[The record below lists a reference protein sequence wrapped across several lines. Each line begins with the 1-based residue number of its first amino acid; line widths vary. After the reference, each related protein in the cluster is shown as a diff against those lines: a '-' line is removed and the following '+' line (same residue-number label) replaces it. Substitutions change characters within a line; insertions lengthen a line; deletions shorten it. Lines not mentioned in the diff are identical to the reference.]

1 MVVHGW
7 VVMVDSTADSAEQ
20 LRAIFD
26 ELDEDGSGALD
37 RDEVRSLVTQLGMDA
52 SEKDVD
58 AAMAVMDTDG
68 NGTVDFDEFCAW
80 WSSRPASTT
89 NIAGRL
95 RERLQSLESADPG
108 LEAQVLYV
116 FELIDA
122 DSSGRLDQNEV
133 RAAAKRLGANMGPAE
148 AAAMFDEMEKGPSGE
163 VGFHSFR
170 RWYLKALQDG
180 RVPKPDMGGAGS
192 DAVCGVEDENAGK
205 RLSSG
210 KLLWGQA
217 KTRLNALLMFKN
229 ALQESLSLSK
239 IDFQEMTPEQWAE
252 WVANAAWWERMNAGH
267 APRPRVRAEPIN
279 AASFR
284 LERPMPPL
292 GIGIGSHAARVL
304 ESRTYENGVS
314 SDWPSL
320 GTQLPGRPSGYV
332 PRPSP
337 PPSPPPSSSK
347 PEKRASSAFRRQML
361 RRRAASTGSARLGFA
376 KDGASLAKRVGLHSP
391 RTAILVAPEDVPR
404 VNHIRAQRAHREVGT
419 AVAEAAR
426 EKASQRSVA
435 QVLAKVIDMAENRP
449 TTSPA
454 GCHPPGS
461 SDNQIMLDDASDPSG
476 QSTRPGSSASARTAQ
491 FPDLRRRDV
500 GKLGAAMLAVDHGDD
515 ASVIGHTGRWQ
526 PLTWGVRPPAS
537 GFVMVQP
544 HDMEFDKSRVVVS
557 TENGMRFNVSWRERY
572 PYKKIS
578 SQPAFLGASTGGA
591 VESQASGMSTT
602 SSRSG
607 GSTFRRERAMVHS
620 NTHSKQAARYE
631 DTQNAGFQNLI
642 HQDMRQGLSDSKDS
656 CQSVSE
662 W

>member
-1 MVVHGW
+1 MAN
-7 VVMVDSTADSAEQ
+7 SAADSAEQ
-20 LRAIFD
+20 LRTIFD
-26 ELDEDGSGALD
+26 ELDEDSSGALD

-52 SEKDVD
+52 SEQDVD
-58 AAMAVMDTDG
+58 AAMAAMDADG
-68 NGTVDFDEFCAW
+68 DGTVDFDEFCAW
-80 WSSRPASTT
+80 WRSRPASTT

-95 RERLQSLESADPG
+95 RDRLQSLQGADPG

-122 DSSGRLDQNEV
+122 DSSGRLDQGEV
-133 RAAAKRLGANMGPAE
+133 QAAAKRLGANMGPAE

-192 DAVCGVEDENAGK
+192 DAVCGEGGK
-205 RLSSG
+205 QLSSG

-229 ALQESLSLSK
+229 ALQESLSLGT

-267 APRPRVRAEPIN
+267 APRSRARAEPVN

-284 LERPMPPL
+284 LERPMPPE
-292 GIGIGSHAARVL
+292 GVGVGRHAARVL

-376 KDGASLAKRVGLHSP
+376 RDGASLAKRVGLHSP

-404 VNHIRAQRAHREVGT
+404 VNHIRAQRAHHEVGT

-426 EKASQRSVA
+426 GKASQRGVA
-435 QVLAKVIDMAENRP
+435 QVLAKMIDMAENRP

-454 GCHPPGS
+454 GCQPPGS
-461 SDNQIMLDDASDPSG
+461 PDNQIMLDNASDSSG
-476 QSTRPGSSASARTAQ
+476 QSTRPGSSASARTVQ

-500 GKLGAAMLAVDHGDD
+500 GKLGAAMLAVDHGDE

-537 GFVMVQP
+537 DFVMVQP
-544 HDMEFDKSRVVVS
+544 HAMDFDKSRVVVS
-557 TENGMRFNVSWRERY
+557 TENGMRFDVSWRERY
-572 PYKKIS
+572 PYRKADS
-578 SQPAFLGASTGGA
+578 HSAFLGASTGGP
-591 VESQASGMSTT
+591 VTSQTSEMSTA

-607 GSTFRRERAMVHS
+607 GSTFRRERAMVHNNS
-620 NTHSKQAARYE
+620 HSKQAGRYE
-631 DTQNAGFQNLI
+631 DTQDAGCQNTF
-642 HQDMRQGLSDSKDS
+642 HRDMQKGLSDSKDS
-656 CQSVSE
+656 WQSVSQ